1 MKSTRLKIA
10 KLDIVKFFDN
20 YHTKVF
26 KRSQVDEILAQQRE
40 FWRLSP
46 STTGNEIIAFLIDE
60 TKLEEVKFEFPSRTE
75 IRYTWGDISTYEL
88 ALSLK
93 SDSYFTHFTA
103 MFLHELTEQIP
114 RTIYLNHEQVPKHYR
129 ERELEQSSI
138 DMAFQRP
145 VRVSNNI
152 ATYKDQKICVL
163 NGMYTGKLGVIQIVG
178 PRGEQIQVTDVERT
192 LIDATVRP
200 VYSGGVFEVL
210 NAYRL
215 AKEKVSVNKLAAM
228 LKKLNYTYPYHQAV
242 GFYLER
248 AGVYKNSLI
257 ALLRKFERKYDFY
270 LTHQIKEKNYSKAWR
285 LYYPKGF

>member
-1 MKSTRLKIA
+1 MKNTRLKIA

-26 KRSQVDEILAQQRE
+26 KRSQIDEILAQQRE
-40 FWRLSP
+40 FWRLSS

-60 TKLEEVKFEFPSRTE
+60 TKLAEVKFEFPSRTE

-152 ATYKDQKICVL
+152 TTYKDQKICIL
-163 NGMYTGKLGVIQIVG
+163 NGMYTGQLGVIQIVG
-178 PRGEQIQVTDVERT
+178 PRGEQIRVTDVERT

-257 ALLRKFERKYDFY
+257 ALLRKFERKHDFY
-270 LTHQIKEKNYSKAWR
+270 LTHQMKEKSYSKAWR

>member
-1 MKSTRLKIA
+1 MTNIRLQIA
-10 KLDIVKFFDN
+10 KQDIVRFFEAQPN
-20 YHTKVF
+20 KVF
-26 KRSQVDEILAQQRE
+26 TRSQIIQILSRSRE
-40 FWRLSP
+40 FWRVSD
-46 STTGNEIIAFLIDE
+46 STTVNKFITFLLEE
-60 TKLEEVKFEFPSRTE
+60 TKLKEIKFAFPSRRE
-75 IRYTWGDISTYEL
+75 IRYMWGEVSIYEL
-88 ALSLK
+88 ALCLK
-93 SDSYFTHFTA
+93 PDSYFTHYTA
-103 MFLHELTEQIP
+103 VFFHELTEQIP
-114 RTIYLNHEQVPKHYR
+114 STIYLNHEQVPKHYR

-138 DMAFQRP
+138 DMAFERP

-152 ATYKDQKICVL
+152 AAYKDQKICVL
-163 NGMYTGKLGVIQIVG
+163 NGMYTGKLGVIQIEG

-215 AKEKVSVNKLAAM
+215 AKGKVSVNKLAAM
-228 LKKLNYTYPYHQAV
+228 LKKLNYTYSYHQAV

-248 AGVYKNSLI
+248 AGVYRDSLI

-270 LTHQIKEKNYSKAWR
+270 LTHQMKEKSYSKAWR